1 MNNIA
6 PLIDFDDFQHTK
18 AETSLSRLGI
28 FNAFDLGRTEFPA
41 IKFIVPGYLPEGATI
56 LAGRPKLGKSWLAL
70 DLALAVAK
78 GSKCLGVECE
88 QGDVLYLAM
97 EDNKR
102 RLQSRLQKLSPAREL
117 DPWPS
122 SLEMVT
128 EWKRHDQGGIEDIEA
143 WAATKRAPRLVIVDV
158 LAQFRGGRGNTETQ
172 YEADYAAVKSLQE
185 VAGELQ
191 IAILIIHH
199 VKKGIGETDPF
210 EKVSGTL
217 GLTGAAD
224 TTIILD
230 RDQSGCTLYCRG
242 RDIQEYERAVTFDK
256 FDCRWLVQGEA
267 SEVRRTDERSII
279 LEVLLGAEDIL
290 TVAEIVSAT
299 GMNRNACD
307 QLLYKMA
314 KDGQITKAKRGH
326 YYHPDRTDL
335 TPSTPHK
342 IDKKIRNSENDEGE
356 SA

>member
-6 PLIDFDDFQHTK
+6 PLIDFDEYQDAK
-18 AETSLSRLGI
+18 AESSFSRLGI
-28 FNAFDLGRTEFPA
+28 FSAFDLGRTEFPA

-70 DLALAVAK
+70 DLALAVAR
-78 GSKCLGVECE
+78 GSKCLGVDCE
-88 QGDVLYLAM
+88 QGDVLYLAL

-102 RLQSRLQKLSPAREL
+102 RLQSRLNKLSPAREL
-117 DPWPS
+117 EPWPS
-122 SLEMVT
+122 SLELVT
-128 EWKRHDQGGIEDIEA
+128 EWKRHDQGGIEDILE
-143 WAATKRAPRLVIVDV
+143 WAATKSAPRLVIVDV

-185 VAGELQ
+185 IAGELQ
-191 IAILIIHH
+191 IAVLIIHH

-256 FDCRWLVQGEA
+256 FDCRWFVQGDA

-307 QLLYKMA
+307 QMLYKMA

-326 YYHPDRTDL
+326 YYHPDRTVL
-335 TPSTPHK
+335 TPSTPDK
-342 IDKKIRNSENDEGE
+342 ISKKIRNTRDSEGSD
-356 SA
+356 A

>member
-1 MNNIA
+1 MTTSA
-6 PLIDFDDFQHTK
+6 PLIDFDEYQHAK
-18 AETSLSRLGI
+18 AETALSGLGI
-28 FNAFDLGRTEFPA
+28 FNAFDLGQTEFPA

-70 DLALAVAK
+70 DLALAVSR
-78 GSKCLGVECE
+78 GSSCLGVECE

-102 RLQSRLQKLSPAREL
+102 RLQSRLQKLSPAREI
-117 DPWPS
+117 DPWPR
-122 SLEMVT
+122 SLELVT
-128 EWKRHDQGGIEDIEA
+128 EWKRHDQGGVENIEA
-143 WAATKRAPRLVIVDV
+143 WAASKSAPRLVIVDV
-158 LAQFRGGRGNTETQ
+158 LAQFRGGRGNMETQ
-172 YEADYAAVKSLQE
+172 YEADYAAVKSLQQ

-199 VKKGIGETDPF
+199 VKKGVGETDPF

-256 FDCRWLVQGEA
+256 FECRWVVQGEA
-267 SEVRRTDERSII
+267 SEVRRTDERSTI
-279 LEVLLGAEDIL
+279 LDMLLDAGGPMTPSDI
-290 TVAEIVSAT
+290 SDAT
-299 GMNRNACD
+299 GMPRNNVK
-307 QLLYKMA
+307 QLLFKMG
-314 KDGQITKAKRGH
+314 KSGEVNKVGRGQYIHPEVDNPKPPITSI
-326 YYHPDRTDL
+326 TD
-335 TPSTPHK
+335 
-342 IDKKIRNSENDEGE
+342 NQ
-356 SA
+356 

>member
-1 MNNIA
+1 MTTSA
-6 PLIDFDDFQHTK
+6 PLIDFDEYQNEK
-18 AETSLSRLGI
+18 AETALSGLGI

-117 DPWPS
+117 NPWPS

-128 EWKRHDQGGIEDIEA
+128 EWKRHDQGGIEDIRA
-143 WAATKRAPRLVIVDV
+143 WAATKQDPRLVIVDV

-185 VAGELQ
+185 VAGDLQ

-256 FDCRWLVQGEA
+256 FDCRWVVQGEA
-267 SEVRRTDERSII
+267 IEVRRTDERSTI
-279 LEVLLGAEDIL
+279 LDALLEAADAMTPSDI
-290 TVAEIVSAT
+290 SDAT
-299 GMNRNACD
+299 GMLRNNVK
-307 QLLYKMA
+307 QLLFKMA
-314 KDGQITKAKRGH
+314 KNGEVNKVGRGQYI
-326 YYHPDRTDL
+326 HPEVDNSL
-335 TPSTPHK
+335 TPHNLDNPVT
-342 IDKKIRNSENDEGE
+342 NSGEGDVL
-356 SA
+356 